1 MSLRKEMVE
10 YRKICLEWIGKRVL
24 VANREIICD
33 AIIIQ
38 MDMATVHEDRFG
50 LFFLFSYCMVDIIP
64 RMQTIQYF
72 CGINLYRLLVLVK
85 SYLDFA
91 QGKIMPMYR
100 RIHPLQNLEIPKSV
114 SIKPLVS
121 AWSLWKACIWEVRYL
136 YNDFP
141 VRIIESPP
149 YKWRSRFFPERCY
162 RLYRYFQWVIKVS
175 FLRNGLR
182 VGVHLNSGLRDIVS

>member
-50 LFFLFSYCMVDIIP
+50 LFFLFSYRMVDIIP
-64 RMQTIQYF
+64 RMQTIQSF
-72 CGINLYRLLVLVK
+72 VALTLLLVGFGKVV
-85 SYLDFA
+85 SWFA
-91 QGKIMPMYR
+91 QGKIMLMYR

-114 SIKPLVS
+114 SIEPLVS
-121 AWSLWKACIWEVRYL
+121 AWSLWKACIWEAHYL

-149 YKWRSRFFPERCY
+149 YKWRSRFFR
-162 RLYRYFQWVIKVS
+162 
-175 FLRNGLR
+175 
-182 VGVHLNSGLRDIVS
+182 RDATVYIDISNK